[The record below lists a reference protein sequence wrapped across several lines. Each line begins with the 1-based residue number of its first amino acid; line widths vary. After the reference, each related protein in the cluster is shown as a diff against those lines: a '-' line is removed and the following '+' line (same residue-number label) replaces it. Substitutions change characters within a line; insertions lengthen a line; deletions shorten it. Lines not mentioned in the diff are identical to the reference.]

1 MSDPCPDLAPG
12 LDALFARLPKEA
24 SYAIERVDGAL
35 PPGLRGR
42 YYLNGPSRFARGDL
56 AYRHWLDGDGMVT
69 RLAFDGAGG
78 AAFACRW
85 VDSTKRRDEE
95 AAGRALYRAFGTAWA
110 GDRLRRGIGLEN
122 PVNVSVYPWAGLV
135 LAFGEQGLPWALDPE
150 TLETV
155 GEHTFG
161 GRLNA
166 ISPLS
171 AHPAIDPA
179 SGEMFNFGVSL
190 AARRPCLH
198 LYRFGADGAM
208 VYRRRLDLPYP
219 CSMHDFGLSGRY
231 AVFYLA
237 PFVMEVEGLLAG
249 GRSVMDCLRWRP
261 ELGSRLLIARRDDGE
276 RAAEIPLGAAYC
288 LHLINAFETERVPED
303 GEVVPAPQAGGAG
316 DGPLLV
322 VDVVELDRP
331 VYDQYQPLPHL
342 FREVAPG
349 RPVRLVIDTR
359 RWELI
364 ARRALAYDRAPDF
377 PSPDQRLRC
386 RAYGE
391 FWMLG
396 MSAAGRRGRKFFDQ
410 LVHCGWGRPE
420 PLGLYQ
426 APPGRY
432 LGGEPVFLPDP
443 AAAPGEPAGWVL
455 IQEYD
460 APRDAS
466 AFLLF
471 DAHAV
476 AKGPIARLPLAEP
489 IPLGFHAR
497 FDAV

>member
-1 MSDPCPDLAPG
+1 
-12 LDALFARLPKEA
+12 
-24 SYAIERVDGAL
+24 
-35 PPGLRGR
+35 
-42 YYLNGPSRFARGDL
+42 
-56 AYRHWLDGDGMVT
+56 
-69 RLAFDGAGG
+69 
-78 AAFACRW
+78 
-85 VDSTKRRDEE
+85 
-95 AAGRALYRAFGTAWA
+95 
-110 GDRLRRGIGLEN
+110 
-122 PVNVSVYPWAGLV
+122 
-135 LAFGEQGLPWALDPE
+135 
-150 TLETV
+150 
-155 GEHTFG
+155 
-161 GRLNA
+161 
-166 ISPLS
+166 
-171 AHPAIDPA
+171 
-179 SGEMFNFGVSL
+179 
-190 AARRPCLH
+190 
-198 LYRFGADGAM
+198 
-208 VYRRRLDLPYP
+208 
-219 CSMHDFGLSGRY
+219 
-231 AVFYLA
+231 
-237 PFVMEVEGLLAG
+237 
-249 GRSVMDCLRWRP
+249 MDCLRWRP

-276 RAAEIPLGAAYC
+276 RMAEIPLGAAYC
-288 LHLINAFETERVPED
+288 LHLVNAFESERVPED
-303 GEVVPAPQAGGAG
+303 GEAVAAPEAGGAG

-364 ARRALAYDRAPDF
+364 ARRELAYDRSPDF

-420 PLGLYQ
+420 PRGLYQ

-432 LGGEPVFLPDP
+432 LGGEPVFLPDA

-455 IQEYD
+455 CQEYD

-476 AKGPIARLPLAEP
+476 AQGPVARLPLAEP

-497 FDAV
+497 FDPG